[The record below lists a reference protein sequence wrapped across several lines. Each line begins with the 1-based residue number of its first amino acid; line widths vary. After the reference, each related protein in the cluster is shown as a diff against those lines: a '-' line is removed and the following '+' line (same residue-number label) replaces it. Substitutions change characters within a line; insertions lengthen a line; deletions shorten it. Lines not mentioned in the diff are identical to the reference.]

1 MMKKMMIKKMMIRRC
16 RTLRAGG
23 VSGHPEGH
31 AGGKMMKMKKMMM
44 NPRKTARSSRRSSL
58 GGPSPRAGTVP
69 VPFD

>member
-1 MMKKMMIKKMMIRRC
+1 MMKKMMIKKMMIR
-16 RTLRAGG
+16 
-23 VSGHPEGH
+23 HPEGH